1 VHDLEIDRRVLL
13 FALGAALFTGLLASV
28 IAVAR
33 RGEPAAGGLHGRP
46 GAEGPIPR
54 RTRSLLL
61 AAQVAMTLVLL
72 IGAGLLAVSLASVE
86 RGDVVFDSA
95 NLAFADIVLPDR
107 SYPTAALRDGFF
119 EDLVARVRRLP
130 GIDGAAQGMAPPAG
144 VGGRLGA
151 PGAR

>member
-1 VHDLEIDRRVLL
+1 NIRSFPTVRSS
-13 FALGAALFTGLLASV
+13 ALSV

-33 RGEPAAGGLHGRP
+33 RGEPAAGDLQGRP
-46 GAEGPIPR
+46 GVAVPIPR

-86 RGDVVFDSA
+86 REDVGFDSA

-107 SYPTAALRDGFF
+107 SYPTAGL
-119 EDLVARVRRLP
+119 RVRFVCV
-130 GIDGAAQGMAPPAG
+130 I
-144 VGGRLGA
+144 
-151 PGAR
+151 